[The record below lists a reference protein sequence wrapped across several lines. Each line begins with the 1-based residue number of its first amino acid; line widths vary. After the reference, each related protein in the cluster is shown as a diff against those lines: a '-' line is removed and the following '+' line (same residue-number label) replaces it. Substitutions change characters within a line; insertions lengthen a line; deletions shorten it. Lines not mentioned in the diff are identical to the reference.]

1 MPYPTFA
8 SLPPLNLEPDGSLP
22 PATGPKPVIFFGSN
36 KGKTYLSDSMHLLV
50 IGPDALD
57 ILHTV
62 LHRALNTWENAPEEL
77 VRMSDELLRIHPQA
91 KILPSN

>member
-1 MPYPTFA
+1 MHTQ
-8 SLPPLNLEPDGSLP
+8 PPLTLEPDGSLP
-22 PATGPKPVIFFGSN
+22 PATGTKPIIFFGSN
-36 KGKTYLSDSMHLLV
+36 KGTSPASDSMHMLV
-50 IGPDALD
+50 IGPAGLD

>member
-1 MPYPTFA
+1 MPNFSPSATE
-8 SLPPLNLEPDGSLP
+8 LILQEDDSLP

-36 KGKTYLSDSMHLLV
+36 KGTSLASDSMHMLV

>member
-1 MPYPTFA
+1 MF
-8 SLPPLNLEPDGSLP
+8 SQPPLVLEPDDSLP
-22 PATGPKPVIFFGSN
+22 PATGTKPIIFFGSN
-36 KGKTYLSDSMHLLV
+36 KGQTHLSDSMHMLV
-50 IGPDALD
+50 IGPAGLD